1 MKKRKVL
8 LFTLAFVAA
17 AGLLSA
23 QAADPYKAFNT
34 YRAMAEKGVPYPG
47 APLKGKVVG
56 FANALGA
63 LPFCAHVEAG
73 IKKQIA
79 LAGGD
84 LERGWIGMD
93 NQYNP
98 AVALRNAAAM
108 LSRRPDIFIQYQLD
122 PMTNSVIAAKFGE
135 AKIPI
140 LAIDLAIPGAPVVG
154 TNNYT
159 VATRA
164 GHAMAGLIR
173 DKWGGWNNVDL
184 VVIMRIPLTEHL
196 MLRAEGVVDALAEE
210 FGIDAKTDPGIVRSQ
225 GGIGDLGQAKAA
237 MEKVLTAHPDAMR
250 IAMTSANE
258 QTMAGFIAA
267 MKEAGRWDPAN
278 KIIVTIGVDELG
290 QSLIRDGSSDAGV
303 AFFPE
308 HYGEYLV
315 PAVAALLTGN
325 PVPPAVFVQNE
336 VVTLANIDRWYPK
349 Q

>member
-1 MKKRKVL
+1 MKKAKVL
-8 LFTLAFVAA
+8 FFAVALVAA

-23 QAADPYKAFNT
+23 QATDPYKAFSN
-34 YRAMAEKGVPYPG
+34 YRAMAKKGIPYPG

-56 FANALGA
+56 FANVLGA
-63 LPFCAHVEAG
+63 LPFCTLLEAG
-73 IKKQIA
+73 VKKQLT

-84 LERGWIGMD
+84 LDQGWISLD

-98 AVALRNAAAM
+98 VVALKNAGVM
-108 LSRRPDIFIQYQLD
+108 LSKHPDIFIEYQLD
-122 PMTNSVIAAKFGE
+122 AKTNNIIAAKFGE

-159 VATRA
+159 VATLG
-164 GHAMAGLIR
+164 GHAMAKLIR
-173 DKWGGWNNVDL
+173 EKWGGWDKVDL

-196 MLRAEGVVDALAEE
+196 MLRAEGVADALAEE
-210 FGIDAKTDPGIVRSQ
+210 FGIDPKNDPKIVRSQ
-225 GGIGDLGQAKAA
+225 GGMGDLAQAKAA
-237 MEKVLTAHPDAMR
+237 MEAVLSAHPDAVR

-267 MKEAGRWDPAN
+267 MQGAGRWDPAN
-278 KIIVTIGVDELG
+278 EVIVTLGVDQLG
-290 QSLIRDGSSDAGV
+290 QSLIRDGLSDAGV

-308 HYGEYLV
+308 HYGEYIV
-315 PAVAALLTGN
+315 PAVAAMLTGN
-325 PVPPAVFVQNE
+325 AVPPGIFVESE
-336 VVTLANIDRWYPK
+336 VITKANIDKWYPK